1 MAVVYPKPQEGGTGC
16 SFILYELMLYYVYM
30 DFLQYLN
37 PETLIRTFGL
47 IGFFAVIFAE
57 SGLFFGFF
65 LPGDSLLFT
74 AGLLSTTLGV
84 NIYILA
90 GGAVLMAILG
100 DSVGYYFGKK
110 VGPALFVKEDSFI
123 FKKRYL
129 QKAEE
134 FFAKH
139 GPKSI
144 VLARFVPIV
153 RTFTPILAGVGSMKY
168 KVFLTYNIIGG
179 IIWGGGITLLGYY
192 LGSVIPNI
200 DKYLVPIVLVIIAV
214 SFIPVIVGILSEM
227 KAETKVD

>member
-1 MAVVYPKPQEGGTGC
+1 MAVVYPKPQVGGTGC